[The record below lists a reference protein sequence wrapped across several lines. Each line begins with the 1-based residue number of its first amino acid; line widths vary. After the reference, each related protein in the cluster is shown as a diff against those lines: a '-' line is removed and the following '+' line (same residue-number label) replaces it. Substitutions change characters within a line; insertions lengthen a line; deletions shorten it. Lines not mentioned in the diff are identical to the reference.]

1 MPPIPLLRE
10 INTEEQWL
18 EMLNT
23 EVNMYLCRKNAFESF
38 KTVTKTF
45 TTQALFVTRHFVL
58 EMLQLATHTLVSK
71 SRFSRKMQF

>member
-18 EMLNT
+18 DMLNT
-23 EVNMYLCRKNAFESF
+23 EVNMQKNAFESF

-45 TTQALFVTRHFVL
+45 TTQALFVTCHFVL

>member
-23 EVNMYLCRKNAFESF
+23 EVNMQKNVFESF

-45 TTQALFVTRHFVL
+45 TNQALFVTRHFVL
-58 EMLQLATHTLVSK
+58 KMLQLATHTLVSK
-71 SRFSRKMQF
+71 RRFSRKMQF

>member
-23 EVNMYLCRKNAFESF
+23 EVNMYLCRKNTFESF

-45 TTQALFVTRHFVL
+45 TTQALFVTRHFVP
-58 EMLQLATHTLVSK
+58 ENV
-71 SRFSRKMQF
+71 